1 MSPSGLRRQ
10 IGQLVC
16 LGFHGRT
23 VPPETRSLARDF
35 DVGGVIL
42 FARNVESPEQVA
54 ALSFEA
60 ARLVDATPL
69 WVAVDQE
76 GGRVARMRRP
86 FTEWPPMATLGRS
99 GDVGLAARFASALGR
114 EMKSV
119 GVTLDCAPVLD
130 VLTNPENPAIGDR
143 ALADDAGA
151 VARLGAAIIRSL
163 QAEGVA
169 SCGKHF
175 PGHGD
180 TAVDSHDDLPVV
192 DLPPDRFHAVEFVPF
207 RAAIAEDVAA
217 VMVGHVLA
225 PAFDDAWPASL
236 SRTIVTGLLRE
247 TLAFENLIVTDDV
260 GMKACS
266 ARFDAST
273 ATVKAVAAGHDAVL
287 ICEPNYDNQAAAL
300 EALVRA
306 LEDGTL
312 PYAQVEASV
321 ARHARLK
328 ARYLR
333 PGDRAARPASGW
345 RDIVGCEEHQLV
357 ADEMRQHA

>member
-10 IGQLVC
+10 VGQLVC
-16 LGFHGRT
+16 LGFQGHT
-23 VPPETRSLARDF
+23 IPPETRSLAREF
-35 DVGGVIL
+35 DIGGVIL
-42 FARNVESPEQVA
+42 FARNVEGPEQVA
-54 ALSFEA
+54 ALSFDAE
-60 ARLVDATPL
+60 RLVDATPL

-99 GDVGLAARFASALGR
+99 GDATLAARFASALGR
-114 EMKSV
+114 ELKSV

-143 ALADDAGA
+143 ALADDAGT
-151 VARLGAAIIRSL
+151 VARLGTAIIRSL

-180 TAVDSHDDLPVV
+180 TAVDSHHDLPVV

-217 VMVGHVLA
+217 LMVAHVLA
-225 PAFDDAWPASL
+225 PAFDDERPASL
-236 SRTIVTGLLRE
+236 SRHIVTGLLRE

-260 GMKACS
+260 GMKGCS
-266 ARFDAST
+266 ARFDAPT
-273 ATVKAVAAGHDAVL
+273 ATLKAVVAGHDAVL
-287 ICEPNYDNQAAAL
+287 LCEPNYDNQAAAL

-306 LEDGTL
+306 LEDGSL
-312 PYAQVEASV
+312 PYAQVEASI

-328 ARYLR
+328 ARYVRPAERPAR
-333 PGDRAARPASGW
+333 PGSAW
-345 RDIVGCEEHQLV
+345 RGVVGCEEHQRV

>member
-1 MSPSGLRRQ
+1 MTPSGLRRQ
-10 IGQLVC
+10 IGQLVW
-16 LGFHGRT
+16 LGFHGHT
-23 VPPETRSLARDF
+23 IPPEMRSLARDF
-35 DVGGVIL
+35 DLGGVML
-42 FARNVESPEQVA
+42 FARNVESPEQVSELCFDA
-54 ALSFEA
+54 G
-60 ARLVDATPL
+60 RLVDATPL
-69 WVAVDQE
+69 WVGVDQE

-99 GDVGLAARFASALGR
+99 GDAGLAARFASALGR
-114 EMKSV
+114 ELRAV
-119 GVTLDCAPVLD
+119 GVNLDCAPVLD
-130 VLTNPENPAIGDR
+130 VLTNPNNPAIGDR

-151 VARLGAAIIRSL
+151 VARLGTAIIQSL

-169 SCGKHF
+169 ACGKHF

-180 TAVDSHDDLPVV
+180 TAVDSHHDLPVV
-192 DLPPDRFHAVEFVPF
+192 DLPPDRFQAVEFVPF

-225 PAFDDAWPASL
+225 PALDEAWPASL
-236 SRTIVTGLLRE
+236 SRNIVTGLLRQS
-247 TLAFENLIVTDDV
+247 LAFDNLIVTDDI

-266 ARFDAST
+266 ARFNTAT
-273 ATVKAVAAGHDAVL
+273 ATVTAVAAGHDAVL

-306 LEDGTL
+306 LEDGSL
-312 PYAQVEASV
+312 PYAQIEASV

-328 ARYLR
+328 ARYLVS
-333 PGDRAARPASGW
+333 GERAKRPATGW

-357 ADEMRQHA
+357 ADEMRRHA